1 MRYLYRFIK
10 GKPFE
15 KYEINPDI
23 SIEQVFKETA
33 HWSGTCLVSISSEPS
48 DSFDWVI

>member
-1 MRYLYRFIK
+1 MRYLYCFVK

-15 KYEINPDI
+15 KYEINPDVFL
-23 SIEQVFKETA
+23 EQVFAETSS
-33 HWSGTCLVSISSEPS
+33 WKGTKLVLIPSEPS